1 MSNPP
6 LNPAPFSRWTLCD
19 KAAQRQSTMRT
30 IKPLLV
36 MCLAVFVTCSSS
48 LAASLCKQSEVVIW
62 SCRAG
67 GKLYSLCASRDLNR
81 KNGYL
86 EYRAG
91 KLNFIEFRFPA
102 PGVRP
107 SEAFHFGLLAHG
119 AALSFENGPYAY
131 DISEDLIG
139 EPVVSVR
146 SPVGSTSFT
155 CDSSTHSLTLTTTM
169 NLFESIGVGRKE
181 AE

>member
-1 MSNPP
+1 
-6 LNPAPFSRWTLCD
+6 
-19 KAAQRQSTMRT
+19 MRT

-36 MCLAVFVTCSSS
+36 LCLAVFTCSSS
-48 LAASLCKQSEVVIW
+48 LAASHCKQSEVVIW

-67 GKLYSLCASRDLNR
+67 TKLYSLCASRDLNR
-81 KNGYL
+81 QNGYL

-91 KLNFIEFRFPA
+91 KPNVIEFRFPA
-102 PGVRP
+102 RGVHP
-107 SEAFHFGLLAHG
+107 SEAFQFGLLAHG
-119 AALSFENGPYAY
+119 AALSFENGSYAY

-146 SPVGSTSFT
+146 SPARSTSFT
-155 CDSSTHSLTLTTTM
+155 CDSSTHSLTLTKTM